1 MNDPSASPAPGAPH
15 VRTALFVDFDNIY
28 LGLQHEDPRAAEQF
42 ATNPSR
48 WLHWLQD
55 NLPWEGATPGP
66 NRQKRKILFRRCYLN
81 PAQFARFRPFFS
93 RSAFEV
99 VDCPPLTS
107 GGKTSADIHMVMD
120 LLDTLGHATRFDE
133 FIILSGDA
141 DFTPVLLRLSKHDRR
156 SAVLAV
162 GPASA
167 AYKAACDLLIDQDT
181 FLEEAIGVVDVQSNR
196 SSGIGPAAPALQGA
210 TATPDLLRRIAD
222 KVYEQASESGEL
234 VATALPAIF
243 RQFPEFTTNS
253 NWLGFYSLRAM
264 TTAVVQARRDL
275 IMMDGDPWAVT
286 VAADFEGGRGG
297 EDDEDDR
304 ERASAGRAQQLDNT
318 EMTVQILEYLH
329 GVVESSETPVPMA
342 RAAQMVITRFGD
354 QVLASRWAGAG
365 TFRDLLEGRNDPG
378 FAVSSLKPGYLYDP
392 ERHQLPSDGRPDEL
406 ADQDP
411 SLSSLAYRVHQ
422 LTDTPYLTP
431 AEYGEVFRRIAEEV
445 NEHGYFLTRTS
456 KAVRDRCIEEGASI
470 ARASVNF
477 ILRGITFAGHRFGQN
492 GPDDPMA
499 LGSCFFRNV
508 VGLCE
513 SAGLP
518 LGPEERDILATWIL
532 GELSKGPGGEEVGAA
547 LSAAA
552 LAFAPPAARLREP
565 MPLESEEEGEGEE
578 EAVEAS
584 EKEETLA

>member
-1 MNDPSASPAPGAPH
+1 MTDPSVSPPH

-55 NLPWEGATPGP
+55 NLPWESPTSGP
-66 NRQKRKILFRRCYLN
+66 NRPRRKILFRRCYLN
-81 PAQFARFRPFFS
+81 PSQFGRFRPFFS

-120 LLDTLGHATRFDE
+120 ILDTLGHATRFDE

-181 FLEEAIGVVDVQSNR
+181 FLEDAIGVTDVQSNR
-196 SSGIGPAAPALQGA
+196 GGNGQGA
-210 TATPDLLRRIAD
+210 ATAPQSATPTTATAELLRRIAD
-222 KVYEQASESGEL
+222 KVYERASESGEL

-253 NWLGFYSLRAM
+253 NWLGFYSLRSM

-275 IMMDGDPWAVT
+275 VMVDGDPWIVT
-286 VAADFEGGRGG
+286 VSSREEEGEPDGGR
-297 EDDEDDR
+297 EV
-304 ERASAGRAQQLDNT
+304 SAAYTRSQEPPVDVA
-318 EMTVQILEYLH
+318 EMTEKILEFLR

-354 QVLASRWAGAG
+354 QVLTSRWAGAG
-365 TFRDLLEGRNDPG
+365 TFRDLLEGRENPG
-378 FAVSSLKPGYLYDP
+378 FSVSSLKPGYLYDG

-406 ADQDP
+406 SDQDP
-411 SLSSLAYRVHQ
+411 ALSSLAYRVHQ

-431 AEYGEVFRRIAEEV
+431 TEYGEVFRRIAEEV

-508 VGLCE
+508 LGLCE
-513 SAGLP
+513 SAGLQ
-518 LGPEERDILATWIL
+518 LASEDRDLLAGWIL
-532 GELSKGPGGEEVGAA
+532 SDLK
-547 LSAAA
+547 
-552 LAFAPPAARLREP
+552 AR
-565 MPLESEEEGEGEE
+565 
-578 EAVEAS
+578 
-584 EKEETLA
+584 